1 MVVERLS
8 DLPAELIDALVAE
21 SEQAGWRFMRRL
33 AEEWASG
40 ANRFNGAG
48 EAFFA
53 ALIGGRVIGV
63 CGLNVDPYTVAQGV
77 GRVRHLYV
85 LSAYRR
91 PRVGRAEIRIDHTGS
106 TAVPGLGAKDVIDI
120 QITVADLDS
129 ADGLTHALRTA
140 GFRHGTTFEHDL
152 FHTKAATDPELRK
165 LYMRE
170 PEGERRAHI
179 HIREGGRFNQRYAL
193 LFRDYL
199 RSAEDVRT
207 EYELV

>member
-1 MVVERLS
+1 MVIERLS
-8 DLPAELIDALVAE
+8 DLPSESIDALVAE

-40 ANRFNGAG
+40 ANRFDGAG

-91 PRVGRAEIRIDHTGS
+91 LGVGRQLVGRVIETARARFDILRLSTQNPAAAQLYERVGFRRC
-106 TAVPGLGAKDVIDI
+106 VGA
-120 QITVADLDS
+120 ADC
-129 ADGLTHALRTA
+129 THLM
-140 GFRHGTTFEHDL
+140 
-152 FHTKAATDPELRK
+152 ELR
-165 LYMRE
+165 
-170 PEGERRAHI
+170 
-179 HIREGGRFNQRYAL
+179 
-193 LFRDYL
+193 
-199 RSAEDVRT
+199 
-207 EYELV
+207 